1 MQQMVTSLDMLVV
14 KWIIYSQSQCRSIG
28 NHPMAI
34 SEVFWDKSVQENLSL
49 ESGKEKG
56 EISAGKLWFF
66 GQEL

>member
-34 SEVFWDKSVQENLSL
+34 PEVFWSAKSVQENLSL

-56 EISAGKLWFF
+56 EISAGKL
-66 GQEL
+66 